1 MKRILSLP
9 RLQEVIRARV
19 CARCERLTP
28 GGNDLPLHEARE
40 CEHGCGLFDALPRLR
55 TLAVHLDPVV
65 GNFDRAAAVACG
77 PVVKSAKGRAVMA
90 TLKELT
96 GR

>member
-1 MKRILSLP
+1 MKRTISLP

-28 GGNDLPLHEARE
+28 GGNKLPLHEARE
-40 CEHGCGLFDALPRLR
+40 CERECKLFGTLPNLR
-55 TLAVHLDPVV
+55 VLAVNLDPVV
-65 GNFDRAAAVACG
+65 GHFDRAAAAACG
-77 PVVKSAKGRAVMA
+77 PVIDSPKGRAVVA